1 MSDKI
6 IDLVEECE
14 GRIVE
19 ALNVPPTDSLVRREL
34 RANLLDAI
42 TKQQRD
48 KRLAVLMQNLNYI
61 QNQLEATK

>member
-19 ALNVPPTDSLVRREL
+19 ALNVPPTDSLARREL
-34 RANLLDAI
+34 RVNLLDAI

-48 KRLAVLMQNLNYI
+48 KRLVVLMQSLNDRI
-61 QNQLEATK
+61 NEANK